1 MSRRVSIEVSLRIDG
16 SPYRTIIEKEVE
28 LDGTVKG
35 FEELVRE
42 ALKRT
47 KDLIE
52 RRK

>member
-1 MSRRVSIEVSLRIDG
+1 MSRRVSIEVSLRIDN

-42 ALKRT
+42 AMEKT
-47 KDLIE
+47 KNLIE
-52 RRK
+52 RK

>member
-1 MSRRVSIEVSLRIDG
+1 MSRKVDIKVSFSIDD

-28 LDGTVKG
+28 LDDTVK
-35 FEELVRE
+35 EYENLVRE

-52 RRK
+52 RK

>member
-16 SPYRTIIEKEVE
+16 SPYRTILEKEAE
-28 LDGTVKG
+28 LGGSIEG

-42 ALKRT
+42 ALEKT

-52 RRK
+52 RK